1 MGLKDV
7 FNIGKIAKENA
18 GLKELM
24 SPEFQNAS
32 VLNSKVAE
40 LEAKKERLEK
50 EIDKRTSKIDA
61 LKKEAVF
68 FEDAITFQEFGLY
81 TPRYD
86 FVTSEE
92 YKEELDRIR
101 DAQKK
106 LIKNDKAI
114 IGATTW
120 TVNGSKSKG
129 NKMIADMKKL
139 FLRAFNSDCEDV
151 ISKVKY
157 NNFDMSLKKIRQ
169 SANSIEKLGKSMSL
183 QITQKYIDWKEEE
196 LTLAFEYQQKRSRKR
211 KKLKKLQEQKC
222 EKLRDYKKKLKP
234 NVRR

>member
-68 FEDAITFQEFGLY
+68 FRRCNHVSGVWSIY
-81 TPRYD
+81 
-86 FVTSEE
+86 
-92 YKEELDRIR
+92 
-101 DAQKK
+101 
-106 LIKNDKAI
+106 
-114 IGATTW
+114 AT
-120 TVNGSKSKG
+120 
-129 NKMIADMKKL
+129 I
-139 FLRAFNSDCEDV
+139 
-151 ISKVKY
+151 
-157 NNFDMSLKKIRQ
+157 
-169 SANSIEKLGKSMSL
+169 
-183 QITQKYIDWKEEE
+183 
-196 LTLAFEYQQKRSRKR
+196 
-211 KKLKKLQEQKC
+211 
-222 EKLRDYKKKLKP
+222 
-234 NVRR
+234 

>member
-50 EIDKRTSKIDA
+50 EIDKRTSKIDT
-61 LKKEAVF
+61 LKKEAIF

-81 TPRYD
+81 TPRYN

-92 YKEELDRIR
+92 YKEELDNIR
-101 DAQKK
+101 DAQK
-106 LIKNDKAI
+106 N
-114 IGATTW
+114 
-120 TVNGSKSKG
+120 
-129 NKMIADMKKL
+129 
-139 FLRAFNSDCEDV
+139 
-151 ISKVKY
+151 
-157 NNFDMSLKKIRQ
+157 
-169 SANSIEKLGKSMSL
+169 
-183 QITQKYIDWKEEE
+183 
-196 LTLAFEYQQKRSRKR
+196 
-211 KKLKKLQEQKC
+211 
-222 EKLRDYKKKLKP
+222 
-234 NVRR
+234 

>member
-40 LEAKKERLEK
+40 LETKKERLEK

-86 FVTSEE
+86 FVT
-92 YKEELDRIR
+92 
-101 DAQKK
+101 
-106 LIKNDKAI
+106 
-114 IGATTW
+114 
-120 TVNGSKSKG
+120 
-129 NKMIADMKKL
+129 
-139 FLRAFNSDCEDV
+139 
-151 ISKVKY
+151 
-157 NNFDMSLKKIRQ
+157 
-169 SANSIEKLGKSMSL
+169 
-183 QITQKYIDWKEEE
+183 
-196 LTLAFEYQQKRSRKR
+196 
-211 KKLKKLQEQKC
+211 
-222 EKLRDYKKKLKP
+222 
-234 NVRR
+234 